1 MVLDGGQ
8 SMTKPLIVVNFKTYA
23 SASGATAEALAVAM
37 EKHSNG
43 PARMVAVV
51 SAFDLEAVC
60 RVAPNLEVWSQHLDP
75 VGQGGFTGWLEPHT
89 AIHRGAQGTIINHAE
104 HKVEMEHVKSLL
116 PQLPDGFPVCG
127 CAADLEEAKSLAE
140 MGPTFI
146 AVEPP
151 ELIGGDISVTT
162 ADPSIVSDTVAVVKA
177 TNAGVRVLCGAGVK
191 NGQDVATAISLGAEG
206 VLLASGVTK
215 AKDVEAVLAD
225 LVSQLVW
232 VANHTLFDVSLP
244 QAACHQGTL
253 VCICTPYNRSLLS
266 PKARILVGDETP
278 SHTTP

>member
-8 SMTKPLIVVNFKTYA
+8 GMTKPLIVVNFKTYA
-23 SASGATAEALAVAM
+23 SASGATAETLAVAM
-37 EKHSNG
+37 EAHSNG

-51 SAFDLEAVC
+51 SAFDLEAV
-60 RVAPNLEVWSQHLDP
+60 RRAAPSLEVWSQHLDP
-75 VGQGGFTGWLEPHT
+75 VGQGGFTGWLEPKT

-104 HKVEMEHVKSLL
+104 HKVEMDHVQRLL
-116 PQLPDGFPVCG
+116 PQLPEDFPVCG

-177 TNAGVRVLCGAGVK
+177 TNPDVRVLCGAGVK
-191 NGQDVATAISLGAEG
+191 NGQDVATAIKLGAEG

-215 AKDVEAVLAD
+215 ASDVASVLND
-225 LVSQLVW
+225 LVS
-232 VANHTLFDVSLP
+232 
-244 QAACHQGTL
+244 
-253 VCICTPYNRSLLS
+253 LL
-266 PKARILVGDETP
+266 
-278 SHTTP
+278 